1 MGIRGTI
8 DQRAMLRHLAVAAIC
23 AAAVL
28 GAPVRAADGSGTGHA
43 TLLRPLSL
51 VNTDDLQFGS
61 LIVGATGG
69 TVTINPSTNAR
80 TTTGGVIPVGGGAHR
95 AVFQG
100 AGNGGFIITITGST
114 TATLA
119 RAGGGAPAMTAT
131 LTRSIAS
138 GATPLFGSLAFLTGT
153 PQTYHVG
160 GTLAVPANQPAGDYS
175 GSFTLTVNYY

>member
-1 MGIRGTI
+1 MGIQGTI
-8 DQRAMLRHLAVAAIC
+8 DPRALLCRLAVAAIC

-61 LIVGATGG
+61 LIAGTTGG
-69 TVTINPSTNAR
+69 TVTINPATNAR
-80 TTTGGVIPVGGGAHR
+80 TATGGVIPVGGGAHR

-100 AGNGGFIITITGST
+100 AGNGGFLITISGST

-119 RAGGGAPAMTAT
+119 RVGGGAPAMTAT
-131 LTRSIAS
+131 LTRNIGG
-138 GATPLFGSLAFLTGT
+138 GALPLFGSLALLTGT
-153 PQTYHVG
+153 PQTYYIG
-160 GTLAVPANQPAGDYS
+160 GTLTVPANQPGGDYS
-175 GSFTLTVNYY
+175 GTFTLTVNYY